1 MKIGTFKDLV
11 DLIDVSDEI
20 AARAISRASK
30 ENRPLGDVLAEELIK
45 IGCKP
50 TDQSK
55 ESNQTNKTNLIIA
68 PREDIDNDQIYL
80 ESTGETLRDL

>member
-1 MKIGTFKDLV
+1 MDISK
-11 DLIDVSDEI
+11 EI
-20 AARAISRASK
+20 ATRAINRASK

-55 ESNQTNKTNLIIA
+55 ESNHEQFINHIIA
-68 PREDIDNDQIYL
+68 PGENIDNDQIYL